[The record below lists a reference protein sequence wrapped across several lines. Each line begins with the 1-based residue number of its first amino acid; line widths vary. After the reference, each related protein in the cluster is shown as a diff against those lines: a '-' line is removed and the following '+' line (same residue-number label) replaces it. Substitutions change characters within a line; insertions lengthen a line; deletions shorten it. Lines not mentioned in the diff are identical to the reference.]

1 MTEYD
6 YPLYRPP
13 SEAYSLIIQATLGCS
28 QNKCTFCSMY
38 KSKKFTIKPL
48 EQIKKEIDF
57 FRIYVK
63 KAERIF
69 LADGDALIM
78 PMKILKE
85 IFIYINEKFPEAERI
100 SLYGSPKSILL
111 KTPEE
116 LLELKNLGLGL
127 IYLGVESGSDKIL
140 SSVKKGVSREEII
153 AAGKK
158 VKKVGIPLSVTAV
171 AGLGG
176 KENSIEHAV
185 ETASLISE
193 INPDY
198 FGVLTLMLEEGT
210 ELLEEYK
217 KGNFIPLSS
226 SEILEETKLMIKNIN
241 VKEKCIFRSNHASN
255 YVSLKGTLPYEKE
268 NIFSNILKKKIDEF
282 ENSFE
287 ERNEELSNI
296 KKSIYE
302 YLSKEV

>member
-1 MTEYD
+1 MTVYEYD

-13 SEAYSLIIQATLGCS
+13 SEAYSLIIQTTLGCS
-28 QNKCTFCSMY
+28 RNKCTFCSMY

-158 VKKVGIPLSVTAV
+158 VKKVGIPLSVTAI

-268 NIFSNILKKKIDEF
+268 NILKTIDYALENNEIKSEF
-282 ENSFE
+282 L
-287 ERNEELSNI
+287 RRL
-296 KKSIYE
+296 
-302 YLSKEV
+302 

>member
-1 MTEYD
+1 MTVYEYD

-57 FRIYVK
+57 FRRYVK

-158 VKKVGIPLSVTAV
+158 VKKVGIPLSVTAI

-268 NIFSNILKKKIDEF
+268 NILKTIDYALENNEIKSEF
-282 ENSFE
+282 L
-287 ERNEELSNI
+287 RRL
-296 KKSIYE
+296 
-302 YLSKEV
+302 

>member
-1 MTEYD
+1 MTVYEYD

-153 AAGKK
+153 TAGKK
-158 VKKVGIPLSVTAV
+158 VKKVGIPLSVTAI

-217 KGNFIPLSS
+217 KGNFIPLLS

-268 NIFSNILKKKIDEF
+268 NILKTIDYALENNEIKSEF
-282 ENSFE
+282 L
-287 ERNEELSNI
+287 RRL
-296 KKSIYE
+296 
-302 YLSKEV
+302 

>member
-1 MTEYD
+1 MTVYEYD

-158 VKKVGIPLSVTAV
+158 VKKVGIPLSVTAI

-176 KENSIEHAV
+176 KENSIDHAV
-185 ETASLISE
+185 KTASLISE

-268 NIFSNILKKKIDEF
+268 NILKTIDYALKNNDIKSEF
-282 ENSFE
+282 L
-287 ERNEELSNI
+287 RRL
-296 KKSIYE
+296 
-302 YLSKEV
+302 

>member
-1 MTEYD
+1 MTVYEYD

-38 KSKKFTIKPL
+38 KSKKFTIKLL

-127 IYLGVESGSDKIL
+127 IYLGIESGSDKIL

-153 AAGKK
+153 TAGKK

-268 NIFSNILKKKIDEF
+268 NILKTIDSSLENNEIKSEF
-282 ENSFE
+282 L
-287 ERNEELSNI
+287 RRL
-296 KKSIYE
+296 
-302 YLSKEV
+302 

>member
-1 MTEYD
+1 MTVYEYD

-158 VKKVGIPLSVTAV
+158 VKKVGIPLSVTAI

-217 KGNFIPLSS
+217 KENFIPLSS

-268 NIFSNILKKKIDEF
+268 NILKTIDYALENNEIKSEF
-282 ENSFE
+282 L
-287 ERNEELSNI
+287 RRL
-296 KKSIYE
+296 
-302 YLSKEV
+302 

>member
-1 MTEYD
+1 MTVYEYD

-13 SEAYSLIIQATLGCS
+13 SEAYSLIIQATVGCS

-158 VKKVGIPLSVTAV
+158 VKKVGIPLSVTAI

-268 NIFSNILKKKIDEF
+268 NILKTIDYALKNNEIKSEF
-282 ENSFE
+282 L
-287 ERNEELSNI
+287 RRL
-296 KKSIYE
+296 
-302 YLSKEV
+302 

>member
-1 MTEYD
+1 MTVYEYD

-13 SEAYSLIIQATLGCS
+13 SEAYSLIIQATVGCS

-158 VKKVGIPLSVTAV
+158 VKKVGIPLSVTAI

-268 NIFSNILKKKIDEF
+268 NILKTIDSALENNEIKSEF
-282 ENSFE
+282 L
-287 ERNEELSNI
+287 RRL
-296 KKSIYE
+296 
-302 YLSKEV
+302 

>member
-1 MTEYD
+1 MTVYKYD

-158 VKKVGIPLSVTAV
+158 VKKVGIPLSVTAI

-268 NIFSNILKKKIDEF
+268 NILKTIDSALENNEIKSEF
-282 ENSFE
+282 L
-287 ERNEELSNI
+287 RRL
-296 KKSIYE
+296 
-302 YLSKEV
+302 

>member
-1 MTEYD
+1 MTVYEYD

-38 KSKKFTIKPL
+38 KSKKFTIKLL

-158 VKKVGIPLSVTAV
+158 VKKVGIPLSVTAI

-268 NIFSNILKKKIDEF
+268 NILKTIDYALKNNEIKSEF
-282 ENSFE
+282 L
-287 ERNEELSNI
+287 RRL
-296 KKSIYE
+296 
-302 YLSKEV
+302 

>member
-1 MTEYD
+1 MTVYEYD

-158 VKKVGIPLSVTAV
+158 VKKVGIPLSVTAI

-176 KENSIEHAV
+176 KENSIDHAV
-185 ETASLISE
+185 KTASLISE

-268 NIFSNILKKKIDEF
+268 NILKTIDYALENNEIKSEF
-282 ENSFE
+282 L
-287 ERNEELSNI
+287 RRL
-296 KKSIYE
+296 
-302 YLSKEV
+302 

>member
-1 MTEYD
+1 MTVYEYD

-158 VKKVGIPLSVTAV
+158 VKKVGIPLSVTAI

-268 NIFSNILKKKIDEF
+268 NILKTIDSALENNEIKSEF
-282 ENSFE
+282 L
-287 ERNEELSNI
+287 RRL
-296 KKSIYE
+296 
-302 YLSKEV
+302 

>member
-1 MTEYD
+1 MTVYEYD

-226 SEILEETKLMIKNIN
+226 YEILEETKLMIKNIN

-268 NIFSNILKKKIDEF
+268 NIFYF
-282 ENSFE
+282 FNSFFY
-287 ERNEELSNI
+287 RLSG
-296 KKSIYE
+296 S
-302 YLSKEV
+302 SKN

>member
-1 MTEYD
+1 MTVYEYD

-158 VKKVGIPLSVTAV
+158 VKKVGIPLSVTAI

-226 SEILEETKLMIKNIN
+226 YEILEETKLMIKNIN

-268 NIFSNILKKKIDEF
+268 NILKTIDSALENNEIKSEF
-282 ENSFE
+282 L
-287 ERNEELSNI
+287 RRL
-296 KKSIYE
+296 
-302 YLSKEV
+302 

>member
-1 MTEYD
+1 MTVYEYD

-153 AAGKK
+153 TAGKK
-158 VKKVGIPLSVTAV
+158 VKKVGIPLSVTAI

-268 NIFSNILKKKIDEF
+268 NILKTIDYALKNNEIKSEF
-282 ENSFE
+282 L
-287 ERNEELSNI
+287 RRL
-296 KKSIYE
+296 
-302 YLSKEV
+302 

>member
-1 MTEYD
+1 MTVYEYD

-57 FRIYVK
+57 FRIYIK

-158 VKKVGIPLSVTAV
+158 VKKVGIPLSVTAI

-268 NIFSNILKKKIDEF
+268 NILKTINSALENNEIKSEF
-282 ENSFE
+282 L
-287 ERNEELSNI
+287 RRL
-296 KKSIYE
+296 
-302 YLSKEV
+302 

>member
-1 MTEYD
+1 MTVYEYD

-78 PMKILKE
+78 PMKTLKE

-140 SSVKKGVSREEII
+140 SSVKKGASREEII
-153 AAGKK
+153 TAGKK
-158 VKKVGIPLSVTAV
+158 VKKVGIPLSVTAI

-176 KENSIEHAV
+176 KENSSEHAL
-185 ETASLISE
+185 ETAALISE

-226 SEILEETKLMIKNIN
+226 SEILEETTLMIKNIN

-268 NIFSNILKKKIDEF
+268 NILKTIDSALENNEIKSEF
-282 ENSFE
+282 L
-287 ERNEELSNI
+287 RRL
-296 KKSIYE
+296 
-302 YLSKEV
+302 

>member
-1 MTEYD
+1 MTVYEYD

-153 AAGKK
+153 TAGKK

-268 NIFSNILKKKIDEF
+268 NILKTIDSALENNEIKSEF
-282 ENSFE
+282 L
-287 ERNEELSNI
+287 RRL
-296 KKSIYE
+296 
-302 YLSKEV
+302 

>member
-1 MTEYD
+1 MTVYEYD

-85 IFIYINEKFPEAERI
+85 IFFFFYEKFPEAERI

-116 LLELKNLGLGL
+116 LLELKKLGLGL

-158 VKKVGIPLSVTAV
+158 VKKVGIPLSVTAI

-268 NIFSNILKKKIDEF
+268 NILKTIDSALENNEIKSEF
-282 ENSFE
+282 L
-287 ERNEELSNI
+287 RRL
-296 KKSIYE
+296 
-302 YLSKEV
+302 

>member
-1 MTEYD
+1 MTVYEYD

-153 AAGKK
+153 TAGKK
-158 VKKVGIPLSVTAV
+158 VKKVGIPLSVTAI

-217 KGNFIPLSS
+217 KENFIPLSS

-255 YVSLKGTLPYEKE
+255 YVSLKGTLPYETE
-268 NIFSNILKKKIDEF
+268 NILKTIDYALENNEIKSEF
-282 ENSFE
+282 L
-287 ERNEELSNI
+287 RRL
-296 KKSIYE
+296 
-302 YLSKEV
+302 

>member
-1 MTEYD
+1 MTVYEYD

-140 SSVKKGVSREEII
+140 SSIKKGVSREEII

-158 VKKVGIPLSVTAV
+158 VKKVGIPLSVTAI

-176 KENSIEHAV
+176 KENSIDHAV
-185 ETASLISE
+185 KTASLISE

-268 NIFSNILKKKIDEF
+268 NILKTIDSALENNEIKSEF
-282 ENSFE
+282 L
-287 ERNEELSNI
+287 RRL
-296 KKSIYE
+296 
-302 YLSKEV
+302 